1 MSQSFEFL
9 VRAYCLTCVSAGI
22 IQEFFAPVGSKKIMR
37 GITGLYMIATVLHCL
52 GAFSLDTM
60 QPIVPQTEN
69 MPQTPS
75 YTDLLLEQTKANL
88 EKSCTEVL
96 AQNNITAQVQVELES
111 TLQGDISI
119 RRILLTGEKVEG
131 ADAILSAFS
140 AKEIL
145 WQTGEAYG

>member
-1 MSQSFEFL
+1 MTQSFQFL

-22 IQEFFAPVGSKKIMR
+22 IQEFFAPGGSKKIMR

-52 GAFSLDTM
+52 GQISYDAAT
-60 QPIVPQTEN
+60 PIVPQTADA
-69 MPQTPS
+69 PQTYS
-75 YTDLLLEQTKANL
+75 YTDLLMEQVKTNL
-88 EKSCTEVL
+88 EKSCEEVL
-96 AQNNITAQVQVELES
+96 AQNNIPAQAQVELET

-119 RRILLTGEKVEG
+119 RRIVLTGEKVEG
-131 ADAILSAFS
+131 ANEILSAFS